1 MEYDVGGN
9 GVILGGGATSDTM
22 SVNVGGALTL
32 ASAEPLVP
40 GPYEGMLV
48 VVVQYN

>member
-1 MEYDVGGN
+1 
-9 GVILGGGATSDTM
+9 M

-40 GPYEGMLV
+40 GPYQGMLV